1 MTGQGMRTH
10 AGFVGLALLCLLCA
24 GPAAAAGQQ
33 DEQERNAQEAVGRVV
48 ESHDHTL
55 LVGGAKLMIKQ
66 SAVRSARRLLLEWG
80 RDAGLGGEWWDDAP
94 EYRAAKAELLGIA
107 DAAIAQRVQSGVWV
121 REAWSEYTA
130 REFNGEEADVIANH
144 FQTEGGRK
152 QRMLMDWYLG
162 EFVLFNYTFTDRF
175 DYELKEAEEEL
186 LALQKQAQ
194 GRIPREDVE
203 FSSRYPDAFGSSRAA
218 RTAGTAGRE
227 VLEDARHPAAG
238 RAAALH
244 GPHQRRH
251 RGADAQPQ
259 AVRRATD
266 RSVQGPAGRRECC
279 RTTQVRIECKSDE
292 LQSRVNSCGLK
303 RGIAARCC
311 DGTGDWLEL
320 SVPLVPQSPTSETI
334 MEHKLLRCR
343 TPWTRLPRTSR
354 RRPSSSTTASTT
366 RPTSPT
372 STT

>member
-1 MTGQGMRTH
+1 MTGQGMRRH

-130 REFNGEEADVIANH
+130 REFSGEEADVIANH
-144 FQTEGGRK
+144 FQTEGGRN

-194 GRIPREDVE
+194 SRIPREDVE
-203 FSSRYPDAFGSSRAA
+203 FSSRYPDAFRFIACSPDGGYCPGVKYWKMLAIPLLGELLRYMDRTSADIEAQMRSRKPYVERQIEAFKA
-218 RTAGTAGRE
+218 
-227 VLEDARHPAAG
+227 
-238 RAAALH
+238 
-244 GPHQRRH
+244 
-251 RGADAQPQ
+251 
-259 AVRRATD
+259 RRA
-266 RSVQGPAGRRECC
+266 GG
-279 RTTQVRIECKSDE
+279 
-292 LQSRVNSCGLK
+292 
-303 RGIAARCC
+303 
-311 DGTGDWLEL
+311 
-320 SVPLVPQSPTSETI
+320 
-334 MEHKLLRCR
+334 
-343 TPWTRLPRTSR
+343 
-354 RRPSSSTTASTT
+354 
-366 RPTSPT
+366 
-372 STT
+372 

>member
-1 MTGQGMRTH
+1 MRRH
-10 AGFVGLALLCLLCA
+10 ACFVGLALLCLLCA

-130 REFNGEEADVIANH
+130 REFSGEEADVIANH
-144 FQTEGGRK
+144 FQTEGGRN

-194 GRIPREDVE
+194 SRIPREDVE
-203 FSSRYPDAFGSSRAA
+203 FSSRYPDAFRFIACSPDGGYCPGVKYWKMLAIPLLGELLRYMDRTSADIEAQMRSRKPYVERQIEAFKA
-218 RTAGTAGRE
+218 
-227 VLEDARHPAAG
+227 
-238 RAAALH
+238 
-244 GPHQRRH
+244 
-251 RGADAQPQ
+251 
-259 AVRRATD
+259 RRAN
-266 RSVQGPAGRRECC
+266 G
-279 RTTQVRIECKSDE
+279 
-292 LQSRVNSCGLK
+292 
-303 RGIAARCC
+303 
-311 DGTGDWLEL
+311 
-320 SVPLVPQSPTSETI
+320 
-334 MEHKLLRCR
+334 
-343 TPWTRLPRTSR
+343 
-354 RRPSSSTTASTT
+354 
-366 RPTSPT
+366 
-372 STT
+372 